1 MKLINLKFNFCIIAL
16 AIFSM
21 SSFIA
26 KADEEVT
33 INGIDYLLT
42 DDGYAK
48 IVNFDAD
55 EISDNLVIPLEVTQD
70 GKTYTVF
77 SMVDKAFKGSYIKE
91 LVVDANCNIS
101 EDAFAGCSQL
111 KSVKMN
117 GNIPVIKTGAFSR
130 CANLE
135 TVIFSDETAE
145 IGINA
150 FQQCKNL
157 KTITLPKNLKKL
169 GGNAFFMCTNL
180 ETVNLN
186 QTYKNKIEVAK
197 TEKAK
202 RFFDGTKYLSSKT
215 QMSDKVKSALGGYG
229 NIKMGKSVK
238 F

>member
-1 MKLINLKFNFCIIAL
+1 MKLINLKFNLCLITLTF
-16 AIFSM
+16 FSVF
-21 SSFIA
+21 SL
-26 KADEEVT
+26 KAMADDEVT

-42 DDGYAK
+42 EDGYAK
-48 IVNFDAD
+48 IVNFDDD
-55 EISDNLVIPLEVTQD
+55 EIPDNLTIPMEVTHD
-70 GKTYTVF
+70 GKAYVVY
-77 SMVDKAFKGSYIKE
+77 SMVDKAFSGSLIKT
-91 LVVDANCNIS
+91 LVVEANCVIS
-101 EDAFAGCSQL
+101 ENAFAGCAQL

-117 GNIPVIKTGAFSR
+117 GNISAINAGAFRR

-135 TVIFSDETAE
+135 TVIFSDKIEE

-150 FQQCKNL
+150 FEQCKNL
-157 KTITLPKNLKKL
+157 KAITLPKNLKKM

-186 QTYKNKIEVAK
+186 QTYKNKIEVEK

-202 RFFDGTKYLSSKT
+202 SFFGGTKYLSSQT
-215 QMSDKVKSALGGYG
+215 QMSDKVKKSLGGYG

>member
-1 MKLINLKFNFCIIAL
+1 MKTINLKFNFCLIAL
-16 AIFSM
+16 AILSM
-21 SSFIA
+21 SSFNA
-26 KADEEVT
+26 MADDEVT

-55 EISDNLVIPLEVTQD
+55 EISDNLIIPMTVTHD
-70 GKTYTVF
+70 EKAYTVY
-77 SMVDKAFKGSYIKE
+77 SMVDKAFTGSQIKT
-91 LVVDANCNIS
+91 LVVEANCDIS
-101 EDAFAGCSQL
+101 QDAFAGCALL

-117 GNIPVIKTGAFSR
+117 GNISAIKTGAFRR

-135 TVIFSDETAE
+135 TVIFSDGTED

-150 FQQCKNL
+150 FEQCKNL

-186 QTYKNKIEVAK
+186 QTYKNKIEVEK

-202 RFFDGTKYLSSKT
+202 RFFGGTKYLSSQT
-215 QMSDKVKSALGGYG
+215 QMSDKVKKSLGGYG